1 MSRRGADVQLGHLVV
16 TAVLTLGIVACG
28 GSAAAPTASLSP
40 SPVQDCRGS
49 TETAPGGPT
58 PSASVK
64 YISVTVDGKLRDYR
78 LFQPPSLDLT
88 KPTPLVVTLHG
99 SPADAALMESIIHL
113 DDEATTAGFLEA
125 SPNGCGGFWSYAEGG
140 PKSADEHFI
149 SKVIEQLE
157 SRFRIDKARVFVV
170 AVSAG
175 TWVAYRLACDMS
187 NQIAAIASVSGTM
200 RLADD
205 CRPAR
210 PVSILEMHGTLDN
223 QHPWQG
229 GGPHNASPVDAV
241 IQRWTQLDACTG
253 NPISTQTGITVISVW
268 KECQGGAVVRLDK
281 VVGGHHTW
289 FGSSFDPVP
298 GEPNANTVIWS
309 FFSSLRTTA

>member
-1 MSRRGADVQLGHLVV
+1 MSQRGTHVRMGRLVV
-16 TAVLTLGIVACG
+16 TVVLALEIVACS
-28 GSAAAPTASLSP
+28 GSAATPAARLSP

-49 TETAPGGPT
+49 TETAPGGPSPLSGVT
-58 PSASVK
+58 YVNL
-64 YISVTVDGKLRDYR
+64 TVDNRLRDYR
-78 LFQPPSLDLT
+78 LFQPPNLDLT
-88 KPTPLVVTLHG
+88 KPTPLVIMLHG
-99 SPADAALMESIIHL
+99 SPADAAAMESIIHL

-140 PKSADEHFI
+140 PKAVDENFI
-149 SKVIEQLE
+149 GRVIDQLE
-157 SRFRIDKARVFVV
+157 SKFRIDKARVFIV

-175 TWVAYRLACDMS
+175 TWVAYRLACDLS

-205 CRPAR
+205 CRPGR
-210 PVSILEMHGTLDN
+210 PVSVLEMHGTLDN

-229 GGPHNASPVDAV
+229 GGPHGASPVDAV
-241 IQRWTQLDACTG
+241 IQRWTQLDGCAG
-253 NPISTQTGITVISVW
+253 NPSLTQVGITVTSVW

-281 VVGGHHTW
+281 VVGGNHTW

-298 GEPNANTVIWS
+298 GEPNANAVIWT
-309 FFSSLRTTA
+309 FFSSLQLRA